1 LEIAPDDGGSYMPK
15 IPLIIVET
23 IVLFAMSLTGIVQG
37 VYLIRTPDPYALYD
51 KVGPGG
57 SLILISSLLIIT
69 LIVHLIRHRKDLSE
83 EKREPTKE
91 GTTRRLVRASVTIA
105 IFIVLIDIIGFLPAS
120 MIFFFLILRF
130 LGIQSWL
137 RNAVLS
143 IVFSL
148 SIYLIFVQAL
158 NMELPGGLLLEFVRP
173 D

>member
-1 LEIAPDDGGSYMPK
+1 MPK

-23 IVLFAMSLTGIVQG
+23 MVLFAMSLTGIVQG

-69 LIVHLIRHRKDLSE
+69 LIVHLFRHRKDLSE
-83 EKREPTKE
+83 EKREPIKE
-91 GTTRRLVRASVTIA
+91 GTTRRLVHASVTIA

-120 MIFFFLILRF
+120 MIFFFLMLRF
-130 LGIQSWL
+130 LGVRSWL
-137 RNAVLS
+137 RNTMLS
-143 IVFSL
+143 IVFSI
-148 SIYLIFVQAL
+148 SIYLIFAHAL
-158 NMELPGGLLLEFVRP
+158 NMELPNGLLLEFIR